1 MKNMSTSNLLNEEI
15 IYEAL
20 KDVYDPEIPVN
31 IVDLGLVYGVEIKDN
46 DVKVNMTLTF
56 AGCGMGPYIAQQAEW
71 RIVEIEEV
79 EGVGVE
85 IAKSIKNYFITEKNL
100 MIIQNMFNN
109 GVLIKSENKNSLKL
123 AGKTFCITGTFN
135 NFSRDYLKDKI
146 NKESGKVTSSVSKR
160 TDFLS

>member
-1 MKNMSTSNLLNEEI
+1 MSTSNLLNEEI

-71 RIVEIEEV
+71 RIAEIEEV
-79 EGVGVE
+79 DDVE
-85 IAKSIKNYFITEKNL
+85 
-100 MIIQNMFNN
+100 
-109 GVLIKSENKNSLKL
+109 VDLIFEPPWNPDMLSED
-123 AGKTFCITGTFN
+123 GK
-135 NFSRDYLKDKI
+135 
-146 NKESGKVTSSVSKR
+146 KELGI
-160 TDFLS
+160 D

>member
-1 MKNMSTSNLLNEEI
+1 MSTSNLLNEEI

-71 RIVEIEEV
+71 RIAEIEEV
-79 EGVGVE
+79 DDVE
-85 IAKSIKNYFITEKNL
+85 
-100 MIIQNMFNN
+100 
-109 GVLIKSENKNSLKL
+109 VDLIFG
-123 AGKTFCITGTFN
+123 A
-135 NFSRDYLKDKI
+135 RA
-146 NKESGKVTSSVSKR
+146 
-160 TDFLS
+160 